1 VRHRSHVHR
10 DNGGER
16 DIGGP
21 DAAIARLAGRQ
32 HGLVARRQLRVI
44 GLGEDA
50 IDHRL
55 RHGRL
60 HPIHRGV
67 FAVGHTVL
75 TRHAVFMAAVLVADG
90 AVLCRRS
97 AAALWGMTTTERRDV
112 DITVPRTLRA
122 RPDLA
127 VHRARLPADERTT
140 HHGIPV
146 TTPART
152 LFDLAALLSP
162 HRLERAA
169 TEAEI
174 RRLGSPTTLAVLIER
189 YPRRAGNRAIRD
201 LLASG
206 AIGRNV
212 TRRDLELRFLGFLDE
227 AGLPRPRVNAKV
239 DLPDR
244 PREVDGLWA
253 DRRLVVELDGY
264 ATHGTRAAFEED
276 RARDRA
282 LQAAGYRVVRITWR
296 QLHEDRATVVAQ
308 LRSLLAGR

>member
-1 VRHRSHVHR
+1 MPHRSHVHR
-10 DNGGER
+10 DNGGEG

-21 DAAIARLAGRQ
+21 DAAIARLAGHQ
-32 HGLVARRQLRVI
+32 HGVVARRQLRVI
-44 GLGEDA
+44 GLGDDA

-60 HPIHRGV
+60 HPVHRGV

-90 AVLCRRS
+90 AVLCRWS
-97 AAALWGMTTTERRDV
+97 AAALGGMTTTGPRDV

-122 RPDLA
+122 RPDVA
-127 VHRARLPADERTT
+127 VHRAELPADERTT

-152 LFDLAALLSP
+152 LFDLAALLPP

-174 RRLGSPTTLAVLIER
+174 RRLGSPTTLAVLLER
-189 YPRRAGNRAIRD
+189 YPRRAGNRAIRE
-201 LLASG
+201 LLATR

-212 TRRDLELRFLGFLDE
+212 TRQDLELRFLGFLDE
-227 AGLPRPRVNAKV
+227 AGLPRPQVNATV
-239 DLPDR
+239 DLPGK

-253 DRRLVVELDGY
+253 DRRLVVELDGF
-264 ATHGTRAAFEED
+264 ATHGTRAAFEDD

-296 QLHEDRATVVAQ
+296 QLHEDRATVAAQ